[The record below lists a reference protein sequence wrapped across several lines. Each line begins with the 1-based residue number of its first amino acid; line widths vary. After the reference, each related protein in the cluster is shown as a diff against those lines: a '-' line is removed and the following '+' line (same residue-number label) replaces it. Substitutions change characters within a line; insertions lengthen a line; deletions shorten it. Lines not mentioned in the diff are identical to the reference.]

1 MSNIIN
7 KAKELISYFL
17 QSNYSDKECEVV
29 KKEIESI
36 VGESFELVNGSVVG
50 YETLQEALGTINE
63 KEYFRKNKGVYYT
76 PQDVVNFV
84 IDNAL
89 KLHDDSLFLKDKCIL
104 NSKKARIED
113 ICSKTV
119 FDPTCGAGEFLLAFA
134 NRMLSS
140 MGSNSSKKQIF
151 ETIGNVFGNDINEES
166 IIIAKLRLLICVV
179 HHFGVEEIDGL
190 STILNSN
197 FTTDD
202 FVADSTHYQ
211 PRFDFIV
218 GNPPYVEDGKS
229 GTTQKEKFGN
239 IYCNVLNN
247 ATKMLN
253 RNGVLGFVVPLSYV
267 STPRMSRIRELM
279 KARLAKQVILSFA
292 DRPDCLFTSVHQKLC
307 IVLGKEGIG
316 GDVFTSGYHYW
327 YKQERSMLFEKI
339 DIIRN
344 SEYTEGY
351 VPKLSSIMEK
361 SIFHK
366 IQAQGDSLWDII
378 NSGKEPVFL
387 NMRAC
392 FWIKAF
398 TRQHKGAEYK
408 EFGCE
413 NRGMQNYAVM
423 ILNSSLFWWYWV
435 SVSDCWHITKKELM
449 GFRVPCP
456 IDYSK
461 VETLVSYLENRLEL
475 TKKYVGTKQIDYEYK
490 HKECLN
496 EIESVDRLVNK
507 MFGLTEK
514 ESEFIIAFSK
524 RYRIGGGAE

>member
-89 KLHDDSLFLKDKCIL
+89 KLHDDSLLLKDKCVL

-229 GTTQKEKFGN
+229 GTTQRKN
-239 IYCNVLNN
+239 S
-247 ATKMLN
+247 ATFI
-253 RNGVLGFVVPLSYV
+253 V
-267 STPRMSRIRELM
+267 MS
-279 KARLAKQVILSFA
+279 
-292 DRPDCLFTSVHQKLC
+292 
-307 IVLGKEGIG
+307 
-316 GDVFTSGYHYW
+316 
-327 YKQERSMLFEKI
+327 
-339 DIIRN
+339 
-344 SEYTEGY
+344 
-351 VPKLSSIMEK
+351 
-361 SIFHK
+361 
-366 IQAQGDSLWDII
+366 
-378 NSGKEPVFL
+378 
-387 NMRAC
+387 
-392 FWIKAF
+392 
-398 TRQHKGAEYK
+398 
-408 EFGCE
+408 
-413 NRGMQNYAVM
+413 
-423 ILNSSLFWWYWV
+423 
-435 SVSDCWHITKKELM
+435 
-449 GFRVPCP
+449 
-456 IDYSK
+456 
-461 VETLVSYLENRLEL
+461 
-475 TKKYVGTKQIDYEYK
+475 
-490 HKECLN
+490 
-496 EIESVDRLVNK
+496 
-507 MFGLTEK
+507 
-514 ESEFIIAFSK
+514 
-524 RYRIGGGAE
+524 